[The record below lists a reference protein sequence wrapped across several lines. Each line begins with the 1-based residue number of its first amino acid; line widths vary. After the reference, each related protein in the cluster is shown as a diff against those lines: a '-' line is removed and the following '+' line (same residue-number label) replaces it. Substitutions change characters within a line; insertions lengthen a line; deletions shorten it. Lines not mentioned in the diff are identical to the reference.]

1 MDFKQIE
8 KLLDEHFIYLQGTM
22 GKESLPLLEA
32 EGRFFAGGEENETL
46 KYLRGKRI
54 GAKETGELAAEG
66 EVFAEVHKK
75 PSISLISVGDEW
87 ISAFEEEYE
96 GKERD
101 RNSYMTAVL
110 AKEAGAETAGISL
123 VKSNPEELEKAL
135 SEALE
140 KSNVAVLFGKDN
152 EQNCRTV
159 ARVLEKYDNPGTV
172 HAESMPLDL
181 DKEQQE
187 RLSDYKKGSLVSI
200 TSDAHCCCHIK
211 NNLIVWLAGEPDRI
225 MSGFRSIVTP
235 FIEKYYFG

>member
-8 KLLDEHFIYLQGTM
+8 KFLDEHFIYLQGTL

-46 KYLRGKRI
+46 KCLKGKRI
-54 GAKETGELAAEG
+54 GAKETGELATEG
-66 EVFAEVHKK
+66 EVFVEVYKK
-75 PSISLISVGDEW
+75 PSVSLISVGDEW

-110 AKEAGAETAGISL
+110 TKESGADTAGISL
-123 VKSNPEELEKAL
+123 VKSNSEELENAL

-140 KSNVAVLFGKDN
+140 KSNIAVLYGKDN
-152 EQNCRTV
+152 EQNCRAVT
-159 ARVLEKYDNPGTV
+159 RVLEKYDNPGTV
-172 HAESMPLDL
+172 YAEEVTLDL
-181 DKEQQE
+181 DKEQRE

-200 TSDAHCCCHIK
+200 TRDTHCCCHIK
-211 NNLIVWLAGEPDRI
+211 NNLIVWLAGDPDMI

-235 FIEKYYFG
+235 FLEKYYFG